1 MEKEIDVNKLVEE
14 NERLEKICATRSD
27 MVSISMHQVRT
38 AMSALKWIIK
48 MFLDGDLGT
57 LTPEQRNLL
66 QKAFDSNERAVS
78 IANELLHFHRTESAS
93 EKIDKIEKIN
103 IVEIIDNAIFDF
115 FGEAREKNI
124 QVIFVKPEHN
134 FPLVEADHEKI
145 QIIMQNLIENALKYS
160 DAGKKVFITLTHTE
174 NDIQFSIKNDGLV
187 ISEESKSK
195 IFEKFYRA
203 PEAQKKEIVGS
214 GLGLYSIKK
223 MIEDH
228 KGKIWFE
235 SDEKDGTIFY
245 FQIPLKQDSIA

>member
-1 MEKEIDVNKLVEE
+1 MEKEIDVEKLVEE
-14 NERLEKICATRSD
+14 NKRLEKICASRSD

-66 QKAFDSNERAVS
+66 QKAFDSNERAVN

-93 EKIDKIEKIN
+93 EKTHKIEKVN
-103 IVEIIDNAIFDF
+103 VVEVIDNAIFDF
-115 FGEAREKNI
+115 FGEAREKKI
-124 QVIFVKPEHN
+124 EIIFVKPEHD

-160 DAGKKVFITLTHTE
+160 DENKKIFITLSHDSNNIE
-174 NDIQFSIKNDGLV
+174 FSIKNNGLV
-187 ISEESKSK
+187 ISPESKGK

-235 SDEKDGTIFY
+235 SNDRDGTIFY
-245 FQIPLKQDSIA
+245 FEIPLKQESVA

>member
-1 MEKEIDVNKLVEE
+1 MEKEIDIQKLVDE
-14 NERLEKICATRSD
+14 NARLEKICASRSD

-57 LTPEQRNLL
+57 LTPEQKNLL
-66 QKAFDSNERAVS
+66 QKAFESNERAVN
-78 IANELLHFHRTESAS
+78 IANELLHYHRTESAS
-93 EKIDKIEKIN
+93 EKTYKIEKIN

-115 FGEAREKNI
+115 FGEARDKNI
-124 QVIFVKPEHN
+124 EIIFVKPEHN
-134 FPLVEADHEKI
+134 FPTIEADHEKI
-145 QIIMQNLIENALKYS
+145 QIIVQNLVENALKYS
-160 DAGKKVFITLTHTE
+160 DNAKKVFITLSHTDKE
-174 NDIQFSIKNDGLV
+174 IEFSIKNNGLI
-187 ISEESKSK
+187 ISEESKTK

-214 GLGLYSIKK
+214 GLGLYTIKK

-235 SDEKDGTIFY
+235 SDEKDGTIF
-245 FQIPLKQDSIA
+245 FFKIPLKQEKVA